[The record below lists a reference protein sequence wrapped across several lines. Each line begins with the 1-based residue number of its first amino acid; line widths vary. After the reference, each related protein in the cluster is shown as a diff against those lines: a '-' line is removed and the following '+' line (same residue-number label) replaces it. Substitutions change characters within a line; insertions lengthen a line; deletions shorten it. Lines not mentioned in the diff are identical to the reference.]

1 MSAVR
6 KIGPTS
12 NAHFLT
18 NPPLASVLGEIDR
31 ARVLG
36 MFRAGSDTHAIA
48 SKLDCTPA
56 AAANALARARDEERR
71 AVA

>member
-1 MSAVR
+1 MSAVPNLDR
-6 KIGPTS
+6 TRG
-12 NAHFLT
+12 AHFLT
-18 NPPLASVLGEIDR
+18 NPPLASVLDETEYP
-31 ARVLG
+31 RVLRMFGAG
-36 MFRAGSDTHAIA
+36 MDSHAIA

>member
-1 MSAVR
+1 MSAVPNLTR
-6 KIGPTS
+6 TFGR
-12 NAHFLT
+12 NFVT
-18 NPPLASVLGEIDR
+18 NPPLASVLGHLDQ
-31 ARVLG
+31 ARVLR
-36 MFRAGSDTHAIA
+36 MFRTGLDTHAIA